1 MSPMDAVW
9 CKQGESLCLREQG
22 LGELLNV
29 RERVEVL
36 GDVLMTNHEGCGNA
50 VGYRHYLLRT

>member
-36 GDVLMTNHEGCGNA
+36 GDVLMTNHEGCGNP
-50 VGYRHYLLRT
+50 VGY